1 MLLPGALALLFLAGC
16 WLYCLTDVA
25 LTPAAAFR
33 GFPKAAWVCII
44 AVTFIAGAA
53 AWLIARRSLGG
64 GSGPYARAT
73 RGVPCSSG
81 DADDPERLRW
91 TAADEAIARHPA
103 GRFRSAGPASRNGP
117 KGPDDDPDFLLA
129 LGQLIEGSLDTG
141 EDR

>member
-1 MLLPGALALLFLAGC
+1 MLLPGALAVLFMAGC

-64 GSGPYARAT
+64 GSGPYAHAT
-73 RGVPCSSG
+73 GGVPHSSG
-81 DADDPERLRW
+81 DTDYPDLLRR
-91 TAADEAIARHPA
+91 TAADEAIERHPA
-103 GRFRSAGPASRNGP
+103 GRFRRPGSARRNVP
-117 KGPDDDPDFLLA
+117 KGPDDDPDFLLD
-129 LGQLIEGSLDTG
+129 LDRLIEGSPDTG

>member
-44 AVTFIAGAA
+44 AVTFIAGAG

-64 GSGPYARAT
+64 GSGPPARAT
-73 RGVPCSSG
+73 RGVPYSSG
-81 DADDPERLRW
+81 DAGDPERPRW

-103 GRFRSAGPASRNGP
+103 GRFRSAGPARRNAP
-117 KGPDDDPDFLLA
+117 KGADDDPDFLLA
-129 LGQLIEGSLDTG
+129 LGRLIEGSLDPG